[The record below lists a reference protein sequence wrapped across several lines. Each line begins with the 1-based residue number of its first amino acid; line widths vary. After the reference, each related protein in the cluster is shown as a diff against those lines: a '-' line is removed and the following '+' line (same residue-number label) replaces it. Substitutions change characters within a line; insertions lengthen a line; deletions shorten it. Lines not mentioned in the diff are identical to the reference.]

1 MKKVLMLIL
10 LSMNFITFSRTY
22 DAWKNLPE
30 EQFIG
35 KNNDKNFKREERLK
49 NNEKNYKKHK
59 KFMDSIVGYWR
70 NNGQMLII
78 GKDEDGYYMKN
89 IKHGD
94 DVMYDQ
100 TTVYKEFPRTI
111 QEENMTSEKIDE
123 QEKKQEKLKKLD
135 VLKDNVKYILYEQKD
150 PMRLWFDG
158 DKFAIYTTYA
168 NTKDKNYDGFRAVF
182 SSAWLTIKDGKLAYI
197 PNSWKPMDTE
207 SFFEMNEDYKT
218 IKNTP
223 IEKIDDSR
231 NEKEKQGITL
241 YYKNG
246 ICYSTGYITAE
257 GMTSNL
263 EKEFRENISKKYKHT
278 KHENPNFNGEVFIP
292 YNKEQTKIH
301 LMFILQKPILKDY
314 INYELNKEHK
324 DVKYYI
330 NMYLMYEPMKKMTQE
345 EIDIYNSI
353 PLYKTLESKKIAKDL
368 SKKYK
373 VITNKAF
380 RFQGDIQ
387 RYGMYQQIE
396 IDRLR
401 GLY

>member
-1 MKKVLMLIL
+1 MKKILMLIL

-22 DAWKNLPE
+22 DAWKDLPE

-49 NNEKNYKKHK
+49 NNEENYKKHK
-59 KFMDSIVGYWR
+59 KFMDSIIGYWR

-78 GKDEDGYYMKN
+78 GKDKDGYYMKN
-89 IKHGD
+89 VKHGD

-100 TTVYKEFPRTI
+100 TTVYKEFPKTM
-111 QEENMTSEKIDE
+111 QEENMTTKEIDE

-207 SFFEMNEDYKT
+207 SFFEMDEYYKT

-223 IEKIDDSR
+223 IEKIDDTK
-231 NEKEKQGITL
+231 NEKERYGITIKC
-241 YYKNG
+241 KNG
-246 ICYSTGYITAE
+246 ICRFGGYSSCE
-257 GMTSNL
+257 GILPEL
-263 EKEFRENISKKYKHT
+263 EIQFRKQMEKQYNDT
-278 KHENPNFNGEVFIP
+278 KHENSNFTGEIFKP
-292 YNKEQTKIH
+292 YTKEQTKIYY
-301 LMFILQKPILKDY
+301 MFCSQRQLLKDY

-330 NMYLMYEPMKKMTQE
+330 NMYLMYEPMRKMTKE
-345 EIDIYNSI
+345 EIDIYSSI
-353 PLYKTLESKKIAKDL
+353 PLYKTPENEKIAKDL

>member
-1 MKKVLMLIL
+1 MKKILMLIL
-10 LSMNFITFSRTY
+10 LSINFITFSRTY
-22 DAWKNLPE
+22 DAWKDLPE

-49 NNEKNYKKHK
+49 NNEENYKKHK
-59 KFMDSIVGYWR
+59 KFMDSIIGYWR

-78 GKDEDGYYMKN
+78 GKDKDGYYMKN
-89 IKHGD
+89 VKHGD

-100 TTVYKEFPRTI
+100 TTVYKEFPKTM
-111 QEENMTSEKIDE
+111 QEENMTTEKIDE

-168 NTKDKNYDGFRAVF
+168 NTKYKNYDGFRAVF

-207 SFFEMNEDYKT
+207 SVFEMNEYYKT
-218 IKNTP
+218 LKNTP
-223 IEKIDDSR
+223 IEKIDNTK
-231 NEKEKQGITL
+231 NEKEKYGITIKC
-241 YYKNG
+241 KNG
-246 ICYSTGYITAE
+246 ICRFGGYSSCE
-257 GMTSNL
+257 GILPEL
-263 EKEFRENISKKYKHT
+263 EIQFRKQMEKQYNDT
-278 KHENPNFNGEVFIP
+278 KHENSNFTGEIFKP
-292 YNKEQTKIH
+292 YTKEQTKIYY
-301 LMFILQKPILKDY
+301 MFCSQRQLLKDY
-314 INYELNKEHK
+314 ITYELNKEHK

-330 NMYLMYEPMKKMTQE
+330 NMYLMYEPMRKMTKD
-345 EIDIYNSI
+345 EIDIYSSI
-353 PLYKTLESKKIAKDL
+353 PQYKTPENEKIAKDL

>member
-1 MKKVLMLIL
+1 MKKILMLIL

-22 DAWKNLPE
+22 DAWMDLPE

-49 NNEKNYKKHK
+49 NNEENYKKHK
-59 KFMDSIVGYWR
+59 KFMDSIIGYWR

-78 GKDEDGYYMKN
+78 GKDKDGYYMKN
-89 IKHGD
+89 VKHGD

-100 TTVYKEFPRTI
+100 TTVYKEFPKTM
-111 QEENMTSEKIDE
+111 QEENMTAEKIDE

-135 VLKDNVKYILYEQKD
+135 ILKDNVKYILYEQKD

-168 NTKDKNYDGFRAVF
+168 NTKNKNYDGFRAVF

-207 SFFEMNEDYKT
+207 SFFEMDEYYKT

-223 IEKIDDSR
+223 IEKIDDTK
-231 NEKEKQGITL
+231 NEKERYGITIKC
-241 YYKNG
+241 KNG
-246 ICYSTGYITAE
+246 ICRFGGYSSCE
-257 GMTSNL
+257 GILPEL
-263 EKEFRENISKKYKHT
+263 EIQFRKQMEKQYNDT
-278 KHENPNFNGEVFIP
+278 KHENSNFTGEIFKP
-292 YNKEQTKIH
+292 YTKEQTKIYY
-301 LMFILQKPILKDY
+301 MFCSQRQLLKDY

-324 DVKYYI
+324 NVKYYI
-330 NMYLMYEPMKKMTQE
+330 NMYLMYEPMRRMTKE
-345 EIDIYNSI
+345 EIDIYSSI
-353 PLYKTLESKKIAKDL
+353 PQYKTPENEKIAKDL

>member
-1 MKKVLMLIL
+1 
-10 LSMNFITFSRTY
+10 MNFITFSRTY
-22 DAWKNLPE
+22 DAWMDLPE

-49 NNEKNYKKHK
+49 NNEENYKKHK
-59 KFMDSIVGYWR
+59 KFMDSIIGYWR

-78 GKDEDGYYMKN
+78 GKDKDGYYMKN
-89 IKHGD
+89 VKHGD

-100 TTVYKEFPRTI
+100 TTVYKEFPKTM
-111 QEENMTSEKIDE
+111 QEENMTTEKIDE
-123 QEKKQEKLKKLD
+123 QEKKQEKLKKID

-207 SFFEMNEDYKT
+207 SFFEMDKTYKDD
-218 IKNTP
+218 KNMP
-223 IEKIDDSR
+223 IDQVDTSR
-231 NEKEKQGITL
+231 NEKNRHGITIKC
-241 YYKNG
+241 KNG
-246 ICYSTGYITAE
+246 NCRFGGYITCE
-257 GMTSNL
+257 GVLPEL
-263 EKEFRENISKKYKHT
+263 EIQFRKQMEKQYNNT
-278 KHENPNFNGEVFIP
+278 KHENPNFTGEIFKP
-292 YNKEQTKIH
+292 YTKEQTKIYN
-301 LMFILQKPILKDY
+301 MFVMQRILLKDY
-314 INYELNKEHK
+314 ISYELNKEHK

-330 NMYLMYEPMKKMTQE
+330 NMYLMYEPMRRMTKE
-345 EIDIYNSI
+345 EIDIYSSI
-353 PLYKTLESKKIAKDL
+353 PQYKTPENEKIAKDL